1 MNTRV
6 SIRAGVGVA
15 SWALVVFT
23 AHAQPG
29 VPAWSSQFS
38 LFEFDSWIWDH
49 PLHDDESATQR
60 GATIPPGG
68 IR

>member
-6 SIRAGVGVA
+6 SIRAGVGVV
-15 SWALVVFT
+15 SWALVVSSV
-23 AHAQPG
+23 HAQPC
-29 VPAWSSQFS
+29 VLAWSDQSS
-38 LFEFDSWIWDH
+38 LSEFDSGIGDL
-49 PLHDDESATQR
+49 PLHDDESVTQR

>member
-6 SIRAGVGVA
+6 SIRAGVGVV
-15 SWALVVFT
+15 SWALVVST
-23 AHAQPG
+23 AHAQPC
-29 VPAWSSQFS
+29 VPAWSDQSS
-38 LFEFDSWIWDH
+38 LSEFDSGIGDL

-60 GATIPPGG
+60 GARIPPGG